1 MSVPTVEEAQS
12 IILKTLAA
20 SPDGTIADSR
30 ELNNGTLKSDK
41 AQAVIKAALDS
52 LLSKAVS
59 GTAGGVVMPV
69 DMPEAKPAG
78 ALGAAAWCP

>member
-20 SPDGTIADSR
+20 SPSGEIADSR
-30 ELNNGTLKSDK
+30 ELTFNGADLKSEK

-52 LLSKAVS
+52 LLSKVVS
-59 GTAGGVVMPV
+59 DVVGLGGGGVSS
-69 DMPEAKPAG
+69 
-78 ALGAAAWCP
+78 